1 MMGENGQGF
10 ETSGNETWQGFISLL
25 VEAAFELGYRELNTY
40 YDDGPLK
47 MEFVTQQN
55 NKFYVFVLKDEFK
68 ISYARILG
76 PIKHLESEEEAVFF
90 LIKNQVPG
98 AKVYLENDL
107 FEDETWMA
115 VLSQDTPVDGRFI
128 SKPMLLKSLEKL
140 DGNLSLIKKEFE
152 FPQGNVAHLV

>member
-1 MMGENGQGF
+1 MVGENEQDF
-10 ETSGNETWQGFISLL
+10 DTAGNEMWEGFISLL

-68 ISYARILG
+68 ISYARILS
-76 PIKHLESEEEAVFF
+76 PIKQLESEEEAVFF

-128 SKPMLLKSLEKL
+128 SKSILLKNLEKL
-140 DGNLSLIKKEFE
+140 DGSLSLIKQEFE
-152 FPQGNVAHLV
+152 YSRKNIAHVF

>member
-1 MMGENGQGF
+1 MLGDNGKHF
-10 ETSGNETWQGFISLL
+10 ETTGSETWQGFISLL
-25 VEAAFELGYRELNTY
+25 VEAAFELGYHELNTY

-47 MEFVTQQN
+47 MDFITQQN

-68 ISYARILG
+68 TSYARVLG

-128 SKPMLLKSLEKL
+128 SKPMVLKSLEKL
-140 DGNLSLIKKEFE
+140 DGSLSLIKQEFDY
-152 FPQGNVAHLV
+152 PQSNVAHVF